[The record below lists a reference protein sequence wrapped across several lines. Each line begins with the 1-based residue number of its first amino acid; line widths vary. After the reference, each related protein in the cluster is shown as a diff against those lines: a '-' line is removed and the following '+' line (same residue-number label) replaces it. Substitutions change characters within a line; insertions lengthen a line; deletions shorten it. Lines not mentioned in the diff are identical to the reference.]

1 MPGTHMLRT
10 GAQSGAALLAF
21 LATLMLVM
29 AAISAAAMH
38 LLLAGRTMTSQW
50 LDREIAFRAAEV
62 ALLDAEADLIA
73 ATTDHGSARLASWPQ
88 PGACGTGPQQGL
100 CRADGDV
107 SAWLPWLSGDAPNGT
122 GIALGAFTGATMP
135 ALPDGVIGATT
146 PPRYLIEV
154 LENGTGMLA
163 GMWPRFRITALG
175 LGRDTSVRVL
185 LQTEFQP

>member
-1 MPGTHMLRT
+1 MLRPRT
-10 GAQSGAALLAF
+10 QSGAALLAF

-38 LLLAGRTMTSQW
+38 LLLAGRSMTSQW

-73 ATTDHGSARLASWPQ
+73 ATTDHGSARLASWPR
-88 PGACGTGPQQGL
+88 PGTCGTGPQLGL
-100 CRADGDV
+100 CQADGDV
-107 SAWLPWLSGDAPNGT
+107 SAWLPWLNGDAPDSA
-122 GIALGAFTGATMP
+122 GIALGTFTGVTMP
-135 ALPDGVIGATT
+135 TLPDRVIGATT

-154 LENGTGMLA
+154 LENRAGMLA
-163 GMWPRFRITALG
+163 NTWPRFRVTALG
-175 LGRDTSVRVL
+175 LGRDTSVRVM